1 MERRKSEGGE
11 MEEVVGVKTRLAFV
25 ASSAPFHYPRLRPFL
40 LWACRG
46 FKCSSYILSLLTT
59 LISMVSATLVDTL
72 SDPSAE
78 LIRLY
83 KKSHSEGTS
92 ADFPHVVS
100 KHFSSMFP
108 DDEALEQVGSS
119 MLNTDTESYTASF
132 SRYLLCV

>member
-1 MERRKSEGGE
+1 
-11 MEEVVGVKTRLAFV
+11 
-25 ASSAPFHYPRLRPFL
+25 
-40 LWACRG
+40 
-46 FKCSSYILSLLTT
+46 
-59 LISMVSATLVDTL
+59 MVSATLVDTL

-83 KKSHSEGTS
+83 KKYHSEGTS
-92 ADFPHVVS
+92 AAFPDVVS

-119 MLNTDTESYTASF
+119 MLNTDAESYTASF